1 MIFSEETLMSK
12 FNIKTVLEKFLVCTI
27 EDSWLNCPEEIPEQ
41 LLQERNITNEVV
53 IAIHRWKAG
62 FEKKSRLLNRL
73 LKTEGTHFN
82 AKKLCKDLD
91 NLYKR
96 EGAKGLN
103 LSDEFVIPS
112 KPALASPSTQLTPQL
127 KKLRMVHKSPQT
139 PTRPRQINSS
149 RLPGTRTVTRTVVR
163 IIKVQKNEENRKICR
178 LKRKIKSLKVDIR
191 SSKQIA
197 EQKLAE
203 ERVCLLVHW

>member
-1 MIFSEETLMSK
+1 M
-12 FNIKTVLEKFLVCTI
+12 
-27 EDSWLNCPEEIPEQ
+27 
-41 LLQERNITNEVV
+41 
-53 IAIHRWKAG
+53 
-62 FEKKSRLLNRL
+62 
-73 LKTEGTHFN
+73 
-82 AKKLCKDLD
+82 
-91 NLYKR
+91 
-96 EGAKGLN
+96 N

-127 KKLRMVHKSPQT
+127 KKLRRVHKSPQT

-149 RLPGTRTVTRTVVR
+149 RLPRTRTVTRTVVR